1 MTGIQKPKS
10 ESIHAQYNE
19 INNSK
24 ECIRV
29 HSVLWKY
36 MKEMHEKYKKSE
48 NSRKVKI

>member
-1 MTGIQKPKS
+1 MTGIQKSKS

-24 ECIRV
+24 ECKSALCFVKIY
-29 HSVLWKY
+29 K
-36 MKEMHEKYKKSE
+36 KMHEKYKKSE